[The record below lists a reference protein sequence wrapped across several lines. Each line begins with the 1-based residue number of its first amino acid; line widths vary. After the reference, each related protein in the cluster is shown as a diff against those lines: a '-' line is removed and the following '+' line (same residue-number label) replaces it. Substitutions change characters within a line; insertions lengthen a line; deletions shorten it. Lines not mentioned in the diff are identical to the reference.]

1 MYSLLP
7 LLSLVVPLFIGIL
20 HLFVYPFEFMESFFK
35 KIAKIALLF
44 GTCLTLI
51 VVVLMVP
58 YILAGEVLEVP
69 QLSLYADL
77 RNIAGAVGV
86 ALIFFLTSIYNV
98 KAEKGGRLKSSMYNF
113 FLLLFLCCMLGLLLS
128 HDLFGIYL
136 FVELTVGVS
145 VILVAHNP
153 SKLSTEA
160 AFKYLIITAVSA
172 LFVLLGVLIIFILTG
187 SSNLFAIINDT
198 NIQTRLIEN
207 PLFLMLAVACF
218 IIGLGAD
225 IGLVP
230 FHGWL
235 PDVFPGSSI
244 IINGFFCA
252 EPIALILA
260 LYKLVYP
267 FYGIY
272 PSNVIIAMMIGVGLV
287 SMVSGALLAY
297 AQKNFY
303 RMLAYCSIDEFGHAV
318 FALGLLTSKITTAT
332 SSIPPSMSFVAGQ
345 YYLINSALM
354 KTGMILSLG
363 SVFFNSGIG
372 NMDSLGGLL
381 GKMKKTALSYIIC
394 ALSLTGVPPLS
405 GFYAKWLLY
414 NVAYDFLLPLGG
426 IVVAVSALILLVC
439 ISMISFIFLI
449 RSFHRIFM
457 GQSTQNLEK
466 VNEVHLTMW
475 LPTAVLAATAV
486 LLGLQPNILL
496 SLIGAA

>member
-1 MYSLLP
+1 
-7 LLSLVVPLFIGIL
+7 
-20 HLFVYPFEFMESFFK
+20 
-35 KIAKIALLF
+35 
-44 GTCLTLI
+44 
-51 VVVLMVP
+51 
-58 YILAGEVLEVP
+58 
-69 QLSLYADL
+69 
-77 RNIAGAVGV
+77 
-86 ALIFFLTSIYNV
+86 
-98 KAEKGGRLKSSMYNF
+98 
-113 FLLLFLCCMLGLLLS
+113 
-128 HDLFGIYL
+128 
-136 FVELTVGVS
+136 LTVGVS

-160 AFKYLIITAVSA
+160 AFKYLIITAISA
-172 LFVLLGVLIIFILTG
+172 LFVLLGTLIVFILTG
-187 SSNLFAIINDT
+187 NSNIFAIINNPDVQARLT
-198 NIQTRLIEN
+198 NN
-207 PLFLMLAVACF
+207 PHFLMLAVACF

-235 PDVFPGSSI
+235 PDVFPGSTI

-252 EPIALILA
+252 EPIALILT
-260 LYKLVYP
+260 LYNLVYP
-267 FYGIY
+267 FHRIY
-272 PSNVIIAMMIGVGLV
+272 PSNVIVALMMGLGLI
-287 SMVSGALLAY
+287 SMVFGALLAY
-297 AQKNFY
+297 PQKNFY
-303 RMLAYCSIDEFGHAV
+303 RMLAYCSIDEFGHSV
-318 FALGLLTSKITTAT
+318 FALGLLTS
-332 SSIPPSMSFVAGQ
+332 SMSFVAGQ

-394 ALSLTGVPPLS
+394 ALSLAGVPPLS

-414 NVAYDFLLPLGG
+414 NAAYDFLLPLGG
-426 IVVAVSALILLVC
+426 NVVAVSALILLVC

-486 LLGLQPNILL
+486 LVGLQPNIFL

>member
-1 MYSLLP
+1 MEVDRLMYSLLP
-7 LLSLVVPLFIGIL
+7 LLSLIVPFFIGIL
-20 HLFVYPFEFMESFFK
+20 HLFLYPFRFTEFFFK
-35 KIAKIALLF
+35 KIEKIALLS
-44 GTCLTLI
+44 GTSLTLI
-51 VVVLMVP
+51 TVLLMVP
-58 YILAGEVLEVP
+58 YVLAGETLEVP
-69 QLSLYADL
+69 QLSLYADS
-77 RNIAGAVGV
+77 RNIAGVVGV
-86 ALIFFLTSIYNV
+86 ALIFVLTSIYNV
-98 KAEKGGRLKSSMYNF
+98 KAEKGGRLKPNMYNF

-128 HDLFGIYL
+128 CDLFGIYL

-160 AFKYLIITAVSA
+160 AFKYLIITAISA
-172 LFVLLGVLIIFILTG
+172 LFVLLGTLIVFILTG
-187 SSNLFAIINDT
+187 NSNIFAIINNPDVQARLT
-198 NIQTRLIEN
+198 NN
-207 PLFLMLAVACF
+207 PHFLMLAVACF

-235 PDVFPGSSI
+235 PDVFPGSTI
-244 IINGFFCA
+244 IVNGFFCA

-260 LYKLVYP
+260 LYNLVYP
-267 FYGIY
+267 FYRIY
-272 PSNVIIAMMIGVGLV
+272 PSNVIIALMMGLGLI
-287 SMVSGALLAY
+287 SMVFGALLAY

-318 FALGLLTSKITTAT
+318 FTLGLLTS
-332 SSIPPSMSFVAGQ
+332 SMSFVAGQ
-345 YYLINSALM
+345 YYLVNSALM

-381 GKMKKTALSYIIC
+381 GKMNKTALSYIIC

-457 GQSTQNLEK
+457 GQSAQNLEK

-475 LPTAVLAATAV
+475 LPTAVLAAVAV

-496 SLIGAA
+496 SLIGMA

>member
-7 LLSLVVPLFIGIL
+7 LLSLIIPFFIGIL
-20 HLFVYPFEFMESFFK
+20 HLLLYPFWFLESFFK
-35 KIAKIALLF
+35 KIEKIALLS
-44 GTCLTLI
+44 GTSLTLI
-51 VVVLMVP
+51 TVLSMVP
-58 YILAGEVLEVP
+58 YILAGGESARLEVP
-69 QLSLYADL
+69 QLSLYANST
-77 RNIAGAVGV
+77 NIAGVVGV

-98 KAEKGGRLKSSMYNF
+98 KAEKGGRLKPSMYNF

-128 HDLFGIYL
+128 CDLFGIYL

-172 LFVLLGVLIIFILTG
+172 LFVLLGTLIVFILTG
-187 SSNLFAIINDT
+187 NSNLFAIINNPDM
-198 NIQTRLIEN
+198 QTRLIEN
-207 PLFLMLAVACF
+207 PQLLMLAVACF

-235 PDVFPGSSI
+235 PDVFPGSTI

-260 LYKLVYP
+260 LYNLVNP
-267 FYGIY
+267 FYRISH
-272 PSNVIIAMMIGVGLV
+272 SNVIVVLMIGLGLI
-287 SMVSGALLAY
+287 SMVFGALLAY
-297 AQKNFY
+297 PQKNFY

-318 FALGLLTSKITTAT
+318 FALGLLTS
-332 SSIPPSMSFVAGQ
+332 SMSFVAGQ
-345 YYLINSALM
+345 YYLVNSALM

-363 SVFFNSGIG
+363 SVFFNSGTG
-372 NMDSLGGLL
+372 SMDLLGGLF
-381 GKMKKTALSYIIC
+381 GKMNKTALSYMIC

-414 NVAYDFLLPLGG
+414 NAAYDFLLPVGG
-426 IVVAVSALILLVC
+426 IVIAVSALILLVC

-457 GQSTQNLEK
+457 GEAAESLEK

-475 LPTAVLAATAV
+475 LPTTVLATTAIV
-486 LLGLQPNILL
+486 LGLQPNILL
-496 SLIGAA
+496 GLIGMA

>member
-1 MYSLLP
+1 
-7 LLSLVVPLFIGIL
+7 V
-20 HLFVYPFEFMESFFK
+20 
-35 KIAKIALLF
+35 
-44 GTCLTLI
+44 
-51 VVVLMVP
+51 MVP
-58 YILAGEVLEVP
+58 YVLAGEILEVP
-69 QLSLYADL
+69 ELSLYTDS
-77 RNIAGAVGV
+77 RNIAGVVGV
-86 ALIFFLTSIYNV
+86 ALIFLLTSIYNV
-98 KAEKGGRLKSSMYNF
+98 KAERGGRLKPNMYNF

-128 HDLFGIYL
+128 CDLFGIYL

-160 AFKYLIITAVSA
+160 AFKYLIITAISA
-172 LFVLLGVLIIFILTG
+172 LFVLLGTLIVFILTG
-187 SSNLFAIINDT
+187 NSNIFAIINNPDVQARLT
-198 NIQTRLIEN
+198 NN
-207 PLFLMLAVACF
+207 PHFLMLAVACF

-235 PDVFPGSSI
+235 PDVFPGSTI
-244 IINGFFCA
+244 IVNGFFCA

-260 LYKLVYP
+260 LYNLVYP
-267 FYGIY
+267 FYMIY
-272 PSNVIIAMMIGVGLV
+272 PSNVIIALMMGLGLI
-287 SMVSGALLAY
+287 SMVFGALLAY
-297 AQKNFY
+297 TQKNFY
-303 RMLAYCSIDEFGHAV
+303 RMLAYCSIDEFGHSV
-318 FALGLLTSKITTAT
+318 FALGLLTS
-332 SSIPPSMSFVAGQ
+332 SMSFVAGQ
-345 YYLINSALM
+345 YYLVNSALM

-363 SVFFNSGIG
+363 SVFFSSGIG

-381 GKMKKTALSYIIC
+381 GKMNKTALSYIIC

-414 NVAYDFLLPLGG
+414 NAAYDFLLPLGG

-439 ISMISFIFLI
+439 VSMISFIFLI

-457 GQSTQNLEK
+457 GQSTKNLEK

-475 LPTAVLAATAV
+475 YPTAVLAATAV

>member
-1 MYSLLP
+1 VEVDRLVYSLLP
-7 LLSLVVPLFIGIL
+7 LLSLVVPFFIGIL
-20 HLFVYPFEFMESFFK
+20 QLFVYPFEFMESFFK

-98 KAEKGGRLKSSMYNF
+98 KAEKGGRLKPSMYNF

-187 SSNLFAIINDT
+187 NSNLFAIINDA

-297 AQKNFY
+297 PQRNFY

-318 FALGLLTSKITTAT
+318 FALGLLTSST
-332 SSIPPSMSFVAGQ
+332 SFVAGQ
-345 YYLINSALM
+345 YYLVNSALM

-363 SVFFNSGIG
+363 SVFFNTGTG
-372 NMDSLGGLL
+372 NMHLLGGLF
-381 GKMKKTALSYIIC
+381 GKMNKTALSYIIC

-414 NVAYDFLLPLGG
+414 NVAYKFLLDLGG
-426 IVVAVSALILLVC
+426 ILVAVLALIFLVC

-457 GQSTQNLEK
+457 GQTAENMQK

-475 LPTAVLAATAV
+475 LPTAVLAAISI

>member
-7 LLSLVVPLFIGIL
+7 LLSLIVPFFIGIL
-20 HLFVYPFEFMESFFK
+20 HLFLYPFRFTEFFFK
-35 KIAKIALLF
+35 KIEKIALLS
-44 GTCLTLI
+44 GTSLTLI
-51 VVVLMVP
+51 TVLLMVP
-58 YILAGEVLEVP
+58 YVLAGETLEVP
-69 QLSLYADL
+69 QLSLYTDS
-77 RNIAGAVGV
+77 RNIAGVVGV
-86 ALIFFLTSIYNV
+86 VLIFLLTSIYNV
-98 KAEKGGRLKSSMYNF
+98 KAEKGGRLKPSMYNF

-128 HDLFGIYL
+128 CDLFGIYL

-172 LFVLLGVLIIFILTG
+172 LFVLLGTLIVFILAG
-187 SSNLFAIINDT
+187 NSNLFAIARALLDNPDMQARLT
-198 NIQTRLIEN
+198 NN
-207 PLFLMLAVACF
+207 PHLLMLAVACF

-235 PDVFPGSSI
+235 PDVFPGSTI

-260 LYKLVYP
+260 LYNLVYP
-267 FYGIY
+267 FYRIY
-272 PSNVIIAMMIGVGLV
+272 PSNVIIALMMGLGLI
-287 SMVSGALLAY
+287 SMVFGALLAY
-297 AQKNFY
+297 PQKNFY
-303 RMLAYCSIDEFGHAV
+303 RMLAYCSIDEFGHSV
-318 FALGLLTSKITTAT
+318 FALGLLTS
-332 SSIPPSMSFVAGQ
+332 SMSFVAGQ
-345 YYLINSALM
+345 YYLVNSALM

-381 GKMKKTALSYIIC
+381 GKMNKTALSYIIC

-426 IVVAVSALILLVC
+426 IVLAVSALILLVC

-449 RSFHRIFM
+449 RSFHQIFM

>member
-1 MYSLLP
+1 MEVDGLVYSLLP
-7 LLSLVVPLFIGIL
+7 LLSLIVPLSIGIL
-20 HLFVYPFEFMESFFK
+20 HLLLHPFWFLESFFK
-35 KIAKIALLF
+35 KIGKIALLS
-44 GTCLTLI
+44 GTSLTLI
-51 VVVLMVP
+51 TALSMVP

-77 RNIAGAVGV
+77 RNIAGVVGV

-98 KAEKGGRLKSSMYNF
+98 KAEKGGRLKPSMYNF

-128 HDLFGIYL
+128 CDLFGIYL

-160 AFKYLIITAVSA
+160 AFKYLIITAISA
-172 LFVLLGVLIIFILTG
+172 LFVLLGTLIVFILTG
-187 SSNLFAIINDT
+187 NSNLFAIINNPDM
-198 NIQTRLIEN
+198 QTRLIEN
-207 PLFLMLAVACF
+207 PQLLMLAVACF

-235 PDVFPGSSI
+235 PDVFPGSTI

-260 LYKLVYP
+260 LYNLVYP
-267 FYGIY
+267 FYRIY
-272 PSNVIIAMMIGVGLV
+272 PSNVIIALMIGLGLI
-287 SMVSGALLAY
+287 SMVFGALLAY
-297 AQKNFY
+297 PQKNFY

-318 FALGLLTSKITTAT
+318 FAIGLLTS
-332 SSIPPSMSFVAGQ
+332 SMGFVSGQ
-345 YYLINSALM
+345 YYLVNSALM

-363 SVFFNSGIG
+363 SVFFNSGTG
-372 NMDSLGGLL
+372 NMDLLGGLF
-381 GKMKKTALSYIIC
+381 GKMNKTALSYIIC

-414 NVAYDFLLPLGG
+414 NAAYDFLLPLGG
-426 IVVAVSALILLVC
+426 ILVAVSALILLVC

-457 GQSTQNLEK
+457 GQSAEK
-466 VNEVHLTMW
+466 FEKMNEVHLTMW
-475 LPTAVLAATAV
+475 LPTAVLAAIAILV
-486 LLGLQPNILL
+486 GLQPNILL
-496 SLIGAA
+496 SLIGAS

>member
-1 MYSLLP
+1 MEVDGIVYSLLP
-7 LLSLVVPLFIGIL
+7 LLSLMVPFSIGVL
-20 HLFVYPFEFMESFFK
+20 HLLLHPFWFLESFFK
-35 KIAKIALLF
+35 KIEKITLFF
-44 GTCLTLI
+44 GTSLTLI
-51 VVVLMVP
+51 TVLSMLP
-58 YILAGEVLEVP
+58 YVLAGEILEVP

-77 RNIAGAVGV
+77 RNIAGLVGV
-86 ALIFFLTSIYNV
+86 ALIFFLTSIYNI
-98 KAEKGGRLKSSMYNF
+98 KAEKGGRLKPSIYNF

-128 HDLFGIYL
+128 YDLFGIYL

-172 LFVLLGVLIIFILTG
+172 LFVLLGTLLIYFLTG
-187 SSNLFAIINDT
+187 NSNLFTIT
-198 NIQTRLIEN
+198 NNPDIQTRLIEN
-207 PLFLMLAVACF
+207 PQLLMLAVACF

-235 PDVFPGSSI
+235 PDVFPGSTI

-260 LYKLVYP
+260 LYNLVAP
-267 FYGIY
+267 FYKIY
-272 PSNVIIAMMIGVGLV
+272 SSSVIIALMMGIGLV
-287 SMVSGALLAY
+287 SMVFGALMAY
-297 AQKNFY
+297 PQNNFY

-318 FALGLLTSKITTAT
+318 FALSLLTS
-332 SSIPPSMSFVAGQ
+332 SMSFIAGQ
-345 YYLINSALM
+345 YYLVNSALM
-354 KTGMILSLG
+354 KTGIILSLG
-363 SVFFNSGIG
+363 SVFFNTRTA
-372 NMDSLGGLL
+372 NMDMLGGLF
-381 GKMKKTALSYIIC
+381 GKMNKTALSYIMC

-414 NVAYDFLLPLGG
+414 NVAYKFLLDLGG
-426 IVVAVSALILLVC
+426 IIIAVLGLIFLVC

-449 RSFHRIFM
+449 RSFHRTFM
-457 GQSTQNLEK
+457 GQATENTQ

-475 LPTAVLAATAV
+475 LPTAILAAISII
-486 LLGLQPNILL
+486 LGLQPNILL

>member
-7 LLSLVVPLFIGIL
+7 LLSLVVPFFIGIL

-98 KAEKGGRLKSSMYNF
+98 KAEKGGRLKPSMYNF

-187 SSNLFAIINDT
+187 SSNLFAIINDA

-235 PDVFPGSSI
+235 PDVFPGSTI

-260 LYKLVYP
+260 LYNLVYP
-267 FYGIY
+267 FHKIY
-272 PSNVIIAMMIGVGLV
+272 PSNAIIAMMIGVGLV

-297 AQKNFY
+297 PQRNFY

-318 FALGLLTSKITTAT
+318 FALGLLTS
-332 SSIPPSMSFVAGQ
+332 SMSFVAGQ
-345 YYLINSALM
+345 YYLVNSALM

-363 SVFFNSGIG
+363 SVFFNTGTG
-372 NMDSLGGLL
+372 NMHLLGGLF
-381 GKMKKTALSYIIC
+381 GKMNKTALSYIIC

-414 NVAYDFLLPLGG
+414 NVAYKFLLDLGG
-426 IVVAVSALILLVC
+426 ILVAVLALIFLVC

-449 RSFHRIFM
+449 RSFHQIFM
-457 GQSTQNLEK
+457 GQTAENMQK

-475 LPTAVLAATAV
+475 LPTAVLAAISI

>member
-7 LLSLVVPLFIGIL
+7 LLSLVVPFFIGIL
-20 HLFVYPFEFMESFFK
+20 HLFIYPFEFMESFFK
-35 KIAKIALLF
+35 KIAKIALLL

-58 YILAGEVLEVP
+58 YILAGEVLEIP

-77 RNIAGAVGV
+77 RNIAGAVGA

-98 KAEKGGRLKSSMYNF
+98 KAEKGGRLKPSMYNF

-187 SSNLFAIINDT
+187 NSNLFAIINDT
-198 NIQTRLIEN
+198 NIQMRLIEN

-235 PDVFPGSSI
+235 PDVFPGSTI

-252 EPIALILA
+252 EPIALILT
-260 LYKLVYP
+260 LYNLVYP
-267 FYGIY
+267 FYRIF
-272 PSNVIIAMMIGVGLV
+272 PSNVIIALMMGLGSI
-287 SMVSGALLAY
+287 SMVFGALLAY
-297 AQKNFY
+297 PQKNFY

-318 FALGLLTSKITTAT
+318 FALSLLTS
-332 SSIPPSMSFVAGQ
+332 SMSFVAGQ
-345 YYLINSALM
+345 YYLVNSALM

-363 SVFFNSGIG
+363 SVFFNSGTG
-372 NMDSLGGLL
+372 NMDSLGGLF
-381 GKMKKTALSYIIC
+381 GKMKRTALSYIIC
-394 ALSLTGVPPLS
+394 VLSLTGVPPLS

-414 NVAYDFLLPLGG
+414 NAAYKFLLDLGG
-426 IVVAVSALILLVC
+426 ILLAVLALILLVC

-457 GQSTQNLEK
+457 GQTAENLEK
-466 VNEVHLTMW
+466 VKEVHLTMW
-475 LPTAVLAATAV
+475 LPTAVLAAISI

>member
-7 LLSLVVPLFIGIL
+7 LLSLVVPFFIGIL

-98 KAEKGGRLKSSMYNF
+98 KAEKGGRLKPSMYNF

-187 SSNLFAIINDT
+187 NSNLFAIINDT
-198 NIQTRLIEN
+198 NIQMRLIEN

-235 PDVFPGSSI
+235 PDVFPGSTI

-260 LYKLVYP
+260 LYNLVYP
-267 FYGIY
+267 FYRIY
-272 PSNVIIAMMIGVGLV
+272 PSNVIIALMIGVGLI
-287 SMVSGALLAY
+287 SMVFGALMAY
-297 AQKNFY
+297 PQKNFY

-318 FALGLLTSKITTAT
+318 FALGLLTS
-332 SSIPPSMSFVAGQ
+332 SISFVAGQ
-345 YYLINSALM
+345 YYLVNSALM

-363 SVFFNSGIG
+363 SVFFNMGTG
-372 NMDSLGGLL
+372 NMNLLGGLF
-381 GKMKKTALSYIIC
+381 GKMNKTALSYIIC

-426 IVVAVSALILLVC
+426 IVLALSALIFLVC
-439 ISMISFIFLI
+439 ISMVSFIFLI
-449 RSFHRIFM
+449 RSFHRTFM
-457 GQSTQNLEK
+457 GQTAENVQK
-466 VNEVHLTMW
+466 VNEVHFTMW
-475 LPTAVLAATAV
+475 LPTAVLAAISI